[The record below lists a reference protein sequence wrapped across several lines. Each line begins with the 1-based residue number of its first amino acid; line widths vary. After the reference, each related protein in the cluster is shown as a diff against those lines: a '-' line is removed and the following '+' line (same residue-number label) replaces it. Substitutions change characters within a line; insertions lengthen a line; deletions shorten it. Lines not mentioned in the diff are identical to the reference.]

1 MRILAVDD
9 DPIVIDL
16 LEAMLSDL
24 GHTDVQFVQD
34 GKLAIKALTE
44 TRREFDC
51 ILLDISMP
59 NITGIEVCRL
69 IRSEPEFA
77 TIPIVMMTALR
88 DKESVDSAFRA
99 GATDYVNKPLDVVEL
114 EMRLRAVQHINDKRR
129 HALENEVEYPPLN
142 LRTINRYDVV
152 KVDGVDDLIDY
163 TALCNYLAHLSLAG
177 LESRQV
183 LAVKLHDFE
192 QIAMRASAQELSFFL
207 SEIADVIADQFRR
220 YDCMMSYCGDGSFI
234 VVTDKSKLESS
245 VYLEERVAAALT
257 DRNLEYDDGRVVY
270 LDVSISNPI
279 RPNTSKKQRVRKT
292 FDRAIGRAEARMAR
306 KTRMRPRQYGYGGTG
321 LRVVDSGQG

>member
-24 GHTDVQFVQD
+24 GHTDVQSVQD

-44 TRREFDC
+44 SRREFDC

-114 EMRLRAVQHINDKRR
+114 EMRLRAVQNINDKRR
-129 HALENEVEYPPLN
+129 HALENAVEYPPLN
-142 LRTINRYDVV
+142 LRTVNRYDVI

-177 LESRQV
+177 LETRQV
-183 LAVKLHDFE
+183 LGVKLHDFE

-306 KTRMRPRQYGYGGTG
+306 KTRMRSRHNQYGGTD
-321 LRVVDSGQG
+321 LRVVRSGQG